1 MAQNPW
7 DDIPVIQPQQSND
20 PQRQVVFTE
29 TSSHYTNETP
39 EQLMAQGF
47 TQTPEGNWVRT
58 ERVQLSDE
66 ELRSAGYAPNVETGR
81 YEPWSNIEPI
91 PQSQLR
97 ANEAAQEW
105 LNVPGRR
112 EQLQGPELAF
122 TQGFHLGGQD
132 ELYGAINT
140 GLQAA
145 RNTYNRATGQPVE
158 FGALEYGRATQQA
171 ISDNERQFREDR
183 PLTSLGLNV
192 LGGLG
197 VTGAAGGAFNAAQ
210 ATAPSL
216 ARATA
221 GGAATGAV
229 AGGLSADGGLQD
241 RAIGAGTG
249 ALIGG
254 VLPAGLAAAA
264 QPTQRALSAGQRI
277 VSMFG
282 NRQGRVV
289 RPSASVTPE
298 QSAATRLA
306 DFVTND
312 ARAAAARRADLGL
325 ETSPIDVLGGTAER
339 RIRTAAAPAGPA
351 AEVAVE
357 ELGRRAAN
365 LKPQVMSDVRAWS
378 PSQET
383 AEQAVERLSIARD
396 EGAANDYATAYG
408 LQINMTPEIL
418 SSLSGR
424 EGRAALDRAYRA
436 ASARRNVEQMAEIN
450 ALRSAIND
458 GLPRDVAIPG
468 GGRVTVGRQPRTVS
482 GATLDR
488 IQIAMRDQAENLNR
502 SGARDIAGGIRG
514 RRSQI
519 NDALD
524 DFEGLAEARKA
535 YREMSQ
541 AIDAAQN
548 PQGFMT
554 AEPTA
559 FRANVEAMPDVARE
573 AAMIGERQAVLDTL
587 GTQRDA
593 GVGYLQNMTQGD
605 YPQQNLAAMLGD
617 DAAGRFTDRVNLRI
631 GDVQRAAR
639 MSPNTNSQT
648 FGRALDEQQFNA
660 AEAVG
665 SVTDVLSSLTG
676 NVPAAA
682 RVFDRIRGRLAMTPE
697 EREAV
702 VRLAFDSGTSLD
714 DIVALADQARAAGLP
729 PPRAVRGFIEQVRG
743 SFGRGSPAA
752 IDIEKLLLPAPV
764 SAEEPQEQ
772 PMP

>member
-7 DDIPVIQPQQSND
+7 DDIPVIQPQQSTE

-39 EQLMAQGF
+39 EQLVSQGF

-58 ERVQLSDE
+58 DRVQLSDE

-91 PQSQLR
+91 PQSQIR

-145 RNTYNRATGQPVE
+145 RNTYSRATGQPVE

-171 ISDNERQFREDR
+171 ISDNERQYREQN
-183 PLTSLGLNV
+183 PLGSLALNV
-192 LGGLG
+192 VGGLG
-197 VTGAAGGAFNAAQ
+197 VGAAGS
-210 ATAPSL
+210 APSL

-221 GGAATGAV
+221 TGAAGGAV
-229 AGGLSADGGLQD
+229 AGGLSAEGDLQD

-254 VLPAGLAAAA
+254 ALPSGVALAA
-264 QPTQRALSAGQRI
+264 QPTQRALSAGQRL

-282 NRQGRVV
+282 NRQGRIV
-289 RPSASVTPE
+289 RPGPNVTPE
-298 QSAATRLA
+298 QSAASRLA
-306 DFVTND
+306 EFVTND
-312 ARAAAARRADLGL
+312 ARAEAARRAAIGI
-325 ETSPIDVLGGTAER
+325 ETAPIDVLGGTAER
-339 RIRTAAAPAGPA
+339 RIRSAAAPAGPA
-351 AEVAVE
+351 AETMVNE
-357 ELGRRAAN
+357 TMRRAAN
-365 LKPQVMSDVRAWS
+365 LKPQVMDDVRAWS

-383 AEQAVERLSIARD
+383 AEQASARLAAARD
-396 EGAANDYATAYG
+396 EAAATDYADAYR
-408 LQINMTPEIL
+408 LQMNMTPEIL
-418 SSLSGR
+418 SALSGR

-436 ASARRNVEQMAEIN
+436 ASARRDVDQMAEIN
-450 ALRSAIND
+450 ALRGAIND
-458 GLPRDVAIPG
+458 GLPRDVRMAG
-468 GGRVTVGRQPRTVS
+468 GGRITVGNQPRTVS
-482 GATLDR
+482 GATIDR
-488 IQIAMRDQAENLNR
+488 IQIAMREQAESLRRN
-502 SGARDIAGGIRG
+502 SARDVAGGIQG
-514 RRSQI
+514 RRAQI

-524 DFEGLAEARKA
+524 GFEGLADARRA
-535 YREMSQ
+535 YRETSQ
-541 AIDAAQN
+541 AIDAVSN
-548 PQGFMT
+548 PQGLMT

-559 FRANVEAMPDVARE
+559 FRTNLVEMPDVARD
-573 AAMIGERQAVLDTL
+573 AAIIGERQAVLDTI
-587 GTQRDA
+587 GRQRDA

-605 YPQQNLAAMLGD
+605 YPQQNLAAMLGE
-617 DAAGRFTDRVNLRI
+617 DASGRFTDRVNLRI
-631 GDVQRAAR
+631 GDAQRAAR

-665 SVTDVLSSLTG
+665 SVTDVIGSLTG

-682 RVFDRIRGRLAMTPE
+682 RVFDRIRGRMAMSAD

-702 VRLAFDSGTSLD
+702 VRLAIDSGRTLD

-729 PPRAVRGFIEQVRG
+729 PPREVRGFIEQVRG

>member
-7 DDIPVIQPQQSND
+7 DDIPVIQPQQSTE
-20 PQRQVVFTE
+20 RQVVFTE

-39 EQLMAQGF
+39 EQLTAQGF
-47 TQTPEGNWVRT
+47 TQTPDGNWVRT

-145 RNTYNRATGQPVE
+145 RNTYSRATGQPVE

-171 ISDNERQFREDR
+171 ISDNERQFREER
-183 PLTSLGLNV
+183 PLASLGLNV

-197 VTGAAGGAFNAAQ
+197 VTGAAGGALNAAQ

-221 GGAATGAV
+221 GGSATGAV

-306 DFVTND
+306 EFVTND
-312 ARAAAARRADLGL
+312 ARAAAARRAELGL

-383 AEQAVERLSIARD
+383 AEQAAERLIGQRSTLAEEMYRPLYD
-396 EGAANDYATAYG
+396 VRVEVPAE
-408 LQINMTPEIL
+408 LMSEL
-418 SSLSGR
+418 SDNF
-424 EGRAALDRAYRA
+424 GRAALNRARRA
-436 ASARRNVEQMAEIN
+436 AEARNEFAQMEDIDALLNGTSTDVSA
-450 ALRSAIND
+450 
-458 GLPRDVAIPG
+458 G
-468 GGRVTVGRQPRTVS
+468 
-482 GATLDR
+482 TLDR
-488 IQIAMRDQAENLNR
+488 IRVAMGGRARAMNQRADT
-502 SGARDIAGGIRG
+502 RDIAGGLFAREG
-514 RRSQI
+514 RI
-519 NDALD
+519 DAAL
-524 DFEGLAEARKA
+524 EGVDELAPARQT

-541 AIDAAQN
+541 AIEAAQN
-548 PQGFMT
+548 PQGLMT

-605 YPQQNLAAMLGD
+605 YPQQNLAAMLGE

-772 PMP
+772 PTP